1 MSTINEHTG
10 DFLVSKTSEA
20 YRDNYDSIFRKK
32 PQVCTRSH
40 PHENMSEDCEELTEI
55 AWEKY
60 LKRIQEFKEYT
71 LACMENK

>member
-1 MSTINEHTG
+1 MSAINEHTG

-40 PHENMSEDCEELTEI
+40 PHENMSEDCEELTVI
-55 AWEKY
+55 ARENYFKALENYKEK
-60 LKRIQEFKEYT
+60 Q
-71 LACMENK
+71 

>member
-32 PQVCTRSH
+32 PQGCTRSH
-40 PHENMSEDCEELTEI
+40 PHDNMREDWEGITVI
-55 AWEKY
+55 ARETYSKAV
-60 LKRIQEFKEYT
+60 LGDT
-71 LACMENK
+71 N